1 MTKQMT
7 ITNLYL
13 LLQEVQQELINLG
26 YYEISDNYY
35 SLELNNRYTRT
46 LGTCEKISSVDYK
59 ISLNSK
65 MLAYN
70 TEMDIKNT
78 LMHELIHSIKG
89 CMNHGKKF
97 QLIATEVNRKY
108 SEYNIGTHATKTNY
122 TNIYRKELKKHRN
135 YKYLVKCQNCN
146 EEWRF
151 KRETELT
158 KTLKQDPLSQ
168 RFRCPYCGHRHFTYN
183 EI

>member
-7 ITNLYL
+7 MTDLYL
-13 LLQEVQQELINLG
+13 LLQEVKQELINLG
-26 YYEISDNYY
+26 YDEIRYNRY

-46 LGTCEKISSVDYK
+46 LGTCEKISYAIYK

-65 MLAYN
+65 MLAYD
-70 TEMDIKNT
+70 TEMDLKNT

-108 SEYNIGTHATKTNY
+108 PKYNIGTHASNINY
-122 TNIYRKELKKHRN
+122 AKVYKKELRRQIG

-146 EEWRF
+146 KEWRF
-151 KRETELT
+151 KRETKIT
-158 KTLKQDPLSQ
+158 KVLKQDPLSQ
-168 RFRCPYCGHRHFTYN
+168 RFSCPYCEHRHFMYE